1 MCCVDCW
8 RGLRDENQMS
18 DYQMT
23 WELSHEI
30 KRLKQE
36 IASLQLTKSERFVLQ
51 EVRDIYA
58 NEDDVKCNEISA
70 VIDRLLE
77 RTK

>member
-1 MCCVDCW
+1 
-8 RGLRDENQMS
+8 
-18 DYQMT
+18 MT

>member
-1 MCCVDCW
+1 
-8 RGLRDENQMS
+8 MS

-36 IASLQLTKSERFVLQ
+36 VASLRLTKSERFVLQ

-58 NEDDVKCNEISA
+58 DKDDVACNEIAA
-70 VIDRLLE
+70 VIDGLLE